1 MRLVKKTGL
10 DPYIICQRCMP
21 YLLITTSRRQQV
33 HILKRTTEPIVHR
46 YCARLRRSYIVNLI
60 NSCNELSC
68 VRTSQFE
75 ETVGAYAT
83 LTHRQIVLPPSP
95 YKLIRVLLHVFNGVL
110 YYDAFFQVI

>member
-21 YLLITTSRRQQV
+21 YILITTSRRQQV

-60 NSCNELSC
+60 NSCNEFKLRQNIS
-68 VRTSQFE
+68 
-75 ETVGAYAT
+75 VGAYVT

-95 YKLIRVLLHVFNGVL
+95 YKLIRVRLHVFNGVL
-110 YYDAFFQVI
+110 YYGAFFQVI